1 MTKRLK
7 LSAQTQ
13 ILICLSLLES
23 TADEQAF
30 EEIVKIFRQKLIDY
44 HVNGKPD
51 QLPEYAVHRILYL
64 FDSVNSLQLDAQLKE
79 PKQLILETIAN
90 RYSQF
95 IPLRSSLH

>member
-51 QLPEYAVHRILYL
+51 
-64 FDSVNSLQLDAQLKE
+64 
-79 PKQLILETIAN
+79 
-90 RYSQF
+90 
-95 IPLRSSLH
+95 